1 MSDHEKLLGKIREAA
16 LSLSR
21 LEAEIIAARAALDPE
36 SADDRRRLGR
46 LDEELRR
53 VLAARR
59 AYDAAR

>member
-1 MSDHEKLLGKIREAA
+1 MTDHEKLLGKIREAA

-36 SADDRRRLGR
+36 SADDWRRLGR

-59 AYDAAR
+59 ALEGDK